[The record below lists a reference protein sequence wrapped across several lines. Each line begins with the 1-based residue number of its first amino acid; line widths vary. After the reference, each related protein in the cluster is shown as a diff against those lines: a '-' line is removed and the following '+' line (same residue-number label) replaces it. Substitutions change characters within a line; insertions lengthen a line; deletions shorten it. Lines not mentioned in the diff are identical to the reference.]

1 MKHLLILG
9 GLIMAA
15 SMIAPV
21 AVMAAGDHRGEVRY
35 YDRDGRDYHNWN
47 GEEDRHYRA
56 YLVEQHRTYVPFVK
70 VNVRRR
76 QEYFRYRHEHG
87 FKIEVR

>member
-1 MKHLLILG
+1 MKHFLILG
-9 GLIMAA
+9 GLMMAA
-15 SMIAPV
+15 LVSAPV
-21 AVMAAGDHRGEVRY
+21 AVMAEDHRGEVRY

-47 GEEDRHYRA
+47 GDEDRQYRT
-56 YLVEQHRTYVPFVK
+56 YLVEQHRVYVPFVK
-70 VNVRRR
+70 VKVRQR

>member
-47 GEEDRHYRA
+47 GEEDRHYRV